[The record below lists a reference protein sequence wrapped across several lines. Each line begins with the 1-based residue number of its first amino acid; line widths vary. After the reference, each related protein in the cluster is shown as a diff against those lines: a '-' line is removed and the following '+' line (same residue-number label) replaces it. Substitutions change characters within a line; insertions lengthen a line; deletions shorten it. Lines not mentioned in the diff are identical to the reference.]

1 MRSRYLGGIFG
12 PFGALRGAPGV
23 MEGQR
28 TTPGR
33 ARGRTNQDDLTGDRF
48 QAIVSLFVDEKC
60 KA

>member
-1 MRSRYLGGIFG
+1 MRSRYLGGIRG
-12 PFGALRGAPGV
+12 PFGALRGAHGA

-48 QAIVSLFVDEKC
+48 QVIVPLFTHENGG
-60 KA
+60 